1 MVSEKKYVI
10 SIDQGSTSTR
20 SIVYDMDLN
29 LISSS
34 QIKLE
39 EIYPKNGW
47 VEIDPN
53 KIIESVEETIKNAVK
68 KADIKTE
75 DILSIGIT
83 NQRETIVLWD
93 KQNLEPFG
101 NAISWQCLR
110 GIEICEDLKGSEFE
124 KLFKNSTGLKID
136 PYFSFS
142 KIMWA
147 IENNK
152 KISDALKINNLR
164 IGTID
169 SWLLANLTNN
179 DENKIEITNSS
190 ATGTIFSR
198 K

>member
-53 KIIESVEETIKNAVK
+53 KIIESVEGTIKNAVK
-68 KADIKTE
+68 KADIRTE

-83 NQRETIVLWD
+83 NQ
-93 KQNLEPFG
+93 
-101 NAISWQCLR
+101 
-110 GIEICEDLKGSEFE
+110 
-124 KLFKNSTGLKID
+124 
-136 PYFSFS
+136 
-142 KIMWA
+142 
-147 IENNK
+147 
-152 KISDALKINNLR
+152 
-164 IGTID
+164 
-169 SWLLANLTNN
+169 
-179 DENKIEITNSS
+179 
-190 ATGTIFSR
+190 
-198 K
+198 